1 MHTAGQAAG
10 PNLRSSTM
18 KKQDRH
24 TDPAERKPAQ
34 DAGEQRSG
42 EGSASALAR
51 LRMQERAKAAE
62 RAGKQRPELL

>member
-1 MHTAGQAAG
+1 
-10 PNLRSSTM
+10 M